1 MIPSGRGFWIVQLQ
15 NNADWARMAELDPE
29 LKSDARWQ
37 LIERITASPSFQK
50 SARIRDLLRYM
61 AERTL
66 HGQAADL
73 SEHRIGSAVFGKPQ
87 DYSVVEDSSVRV
99 HVRQL
104 RLKLHEYFDGEGRGE
119 PCVVE
124 IPKGAYTTVFRN
136 VEQRVSAPPVT
147 AILAPATRHW
157 PRFLPWALAALFFFT
172 TIFAWFF
179 RAQVAPE
186 AGAPWPLAALFAS
199 RDRHLQVVVAD
210 ANYGMTRLVSE
221 RPVTLDTYLGPSYR
235 SGLDLSNVHPTD
247 RETRMMRYLSGSLLT
262 SYADVVVVSTL
273 LRISG
278 ADRDGITIRSARE
291 LRPRDLEAGSFVFV
305 GSPSSNPWVSYFEGK
320 LNFQEREG
328 IVGESM
334 KYFQNVHPGP
344 GQQDKYQGLDFT
356 GSSGEDYAT
365 ISLLPVPNGHGSV
378 LILQGLQQEGTEAAG
393 LFLADGDNRQ
403 KLEKALGI
411 TNATA
416 QPVFFEALIRTQAVA
431 GAPNAT
437 SIVATRL
444 LHP

>member
-1 MIPSGRGFWIVQLQ
+1 MGAV
-15 NNADWARMAELDPE
+15 DPE

-50 SARIRDLLRYM
+50 SARIRDLLGYM

-66 HGQAADL
+66 RGQASDL
-73 SEHRIGSAVFGKPQ
+73 TEHRIGSAVFGKPQ

-104 RLKLHEYFDGEGRGE
+104 RLKLHEYFDGEGRDE
-119 PCVVE
+119 PCIVE

-136 VEQRVSAPPVT
+136 VERRGPEPAAAALESPPTRRWTRV
-147 AILAPATRHW
+147 
-157 PRFLPWALAALFFFT
+157 LPWGLAALFLVT
-172 TIFAWFF
+172 TLMAWFF
-179 RAQVAPE
+179 RPQVSSQSA
-186 AGAPWPLAALFAS
+186 APWPLAALFAS
-199 RDRHLQVVVAD
+199 GDHRVQVVVAD
-210 ANYGMTRLVSE
+210 ANYGMTRLLDE

-235 SGLDLSNVHPTD
+235 NGQDPSNAHPTE
-247 RETRMMRYLSGSLLT
+247 RERRMMRYLSGSLLT
-262 SYADVVVVSTL
+262 SYADLVVVSTL
-273 LRISG
+273 LRVSG
-278 ADRDGITIRSARE
+278 SDRDWITIRSARE
-291 LRPRDLEAGSFVFV
+291 LRPRDLENGSFAFV
-305 GSPSSNPWVSYFEGK
+305 GSPGSNPWVSYFEGR

-334 KYFQNVHPGP
+334 KYFQNMHPRQGE
-344 GQQDKYQGLDFT
+344 QEKYQGLEFT

-365 ISLLPVPNGHGSV
+365 ISMLPVPDGHGSV

-393 LFLADGDNRQ
+393 LFLADAGNRQ
-403 KLEKALGI
+403 KLEQALGI
-411 TNATA
+411 RRATA
-416 QPVFFEALIRTQAVA
+416 LHVYFEALIRTQAVA

-444 LHP
+444 IQP